1 VSYQLVYTTR
11 ARNDLRA
18 ATDYIA
24 QHAPEAA
31 ERWFDGFVAALAKL
45 KQNPLIYGLAP
56 ESEQV
61 EEEIRQIIYRTKSKL
76 ANRAL
81 FSIRRDMVYIL
92 CIRRPGQRLLT
103 QYETRDLLSDFE

>member
-1 VSYQLVYTTR
+1 MNYQLVYTTR
-11 ARNDLRA
+11 AKNDLCA

-24 QHAPEAA
+24 QQVPETA
-31 ERWFDGFVAALAKL
+31 ERWFNGFVVALAKL

-56 ESEQV
+56 ESDQV
-61 EEEIRQIIYRTKSKL
+61 REEIRQIIYRTKSRR

-81 FSIRRDMVYIL
+81 FSIRGDTVYIL

-103 QYETRDLLSDFE
+103 QLETSDLLHDID